1 MAIEVL
7 KTTNTDQEQI
17 DGLIQAIHNA
27 DICVFYQ
34 TPDLIFQWAKNLPP
48 QLETLWKPH
57 CLDGDLFDAETSSL
71 MVKAKKSVLEN
82 GTGDTVEVK
91 IGDGAK
97 PSWLKFSIDC
107 HRNDKDEIIGLIT
120 TGVNVSELRQR
131 EQVLKILLREVS
143 HRSKNL
149 LAIMQSIASQ
159 TARFS
164 DSVADFL
171 KKYQGRIQSLSHSQD
186 LVTDSNWRGALLKD
200 LISSQATGYTE
211 HSSGR
216 FIIHGENPYLFPSA
230 ALHIGL
236 AFHELIINSSSYG
249 ALASDCGVVKI
260 DCILKTNEDNSNFI
274 QITWQ
279 EVFNPTNLTNAGNA
293 RFGSTVLERI
303 VPASVDGKAEY
314 YIKNGKVNYL
324 LNVPAANYDL

>member
-1 MAIEVL
+1 MGKEVV
-7 KTTNTDQEQI
+7 KTINTDQEQI
-17 DGLIQAIHNA
+17 DALIQAIHNA

-34 TPDLIFQWAKNLPP
+34 TADLIFQWAKNLPP
-48 QLETLWKPH
+48 QLEAIWHPNCT
-57 CLDGDLFDAETSSL
+57 DNDLFDTTTSHQ
-71 MVKAKKSVLEN
+71 MMEVKKAVLLS
-82 GTGDTVEVK
+82 GIGDTLEVK
-91 IGDGAK
+91 LGDDAK
-97 PSWLKFSIDC
+97 PLWIKFSIDC

-120 TGVNVSELRQR
+120 TGINVSELRQR

-164 DSVADFL
+164 DSVGDFL

-186 LVTDSNWRGALLKD
+186 LVTDSNWRGALFKD
-200 LISSQATGYTE
+200 LINSQATGYIE
-211 HSSGR
+211 QSNGR
-216 FIIHGENPYLFPSA
+216 FTVNGENPYLFPGA

-249 ALASDCGVVKI
+249 ALASDCGNVKI
-260 DCILKTNEDNSNFI
+260 DCILKTNDDNSNFI
-274 QITWQ
+274 QITWH
-279 EVFNPTNLTNAGNA
+279 EVFNSNNNANEGNA

-303 VPASVDGKAEY
+303 VPASVDGRAQYDIE
-314 YIKNGKVNYL
+314 NGTVDYL